1 MSARHDSPVAIVTGG
16 KQGIGRAVADGLAA
30 DGMTVEVF
38 DVAADPAVDVT
49 DAKVVA
55 AAVAAVDR
63 RYGRID
69 VLVNNAGIFPHVV
82 FDELGF
88 DAWRQVLE
96 TNLDSVFLCT
106 KFVYSVMKRRRY
118 GRIINISSAAFFVG
132 DFDMTHYAAS
142 KGGIIGFTRS
152 LAKGA
157 GRHGITVNSVA
168 PGFIETPGVLA
179 SPEELALFDDI
190 VSEQSIP
197 RRGRPEDIATC
208 VRYLAG
214 PDASFITGQLI
225 NIDGGHRFV

>member
-1 MSARHDSPVAIVTGG
+1 MTATHKGPVAIVTGG
-16 KQGIGRAVADGLAA
+16 RQGIGQAVTDRLTRDGV
-30 DGMTVEVF
+30 TVEVF
-38 DVAADPAVDVT
+38 DIGCAATVDVADPKD
-49 DAKVVA
+49 VA
-55 AAVAAVDR
+55 AAVSGVVR

-69 VLVNNAGIFPHVV
+69 ILVNNAGIFPHVA
-82 FDELGF
+82 FDELDF
-88 DAWRQVLE
+88 AAWRRVLT
-96 TNLDSVFLCT
+96 TNLDSVFLCS
-106 KFVYSVMKRRRY
+106 KAVYPLMKQRRY
-118 GRIINISSAAFFVG
+118 GRIVNVSSAAFFVG
-132 DFDMTHYAAS
+132 DFDMTHYTAS

-197 RRGRPEDIATC
+197 RRGRPEDIAAC
-208 VRYLAG
+208 VSYLAS
-214 PDASFITGQLI
+214 PEASFITGQLI